1 MAFVPE
7 GLFSACDTGTKC
19 LWSLDIFLCEFQAP
33 DGRTEN
39 SPGLQPGFKR
49 LSEKGVLG

>member
-1 MAFVPE
+1 MALNTYTE
-7 GLFSACDTGTKC
+7 MSKLQN
-19 LWSLDIFLCEFQAP
+19 WSLDIFLCEFQAP